1 LMDKDMEELL
11 PLYALGALS
20 DEERARVERYL
31 QTDPEAMARVREYQ
45 ATAQALSY
53 VAQPVAPVAASKR
66 ALLQRLR
73 PEFGAGRPSSEGVA
87 GRRRRT
93 SPGFLGRLAP
103 ALSLVVAT
111 VSLGAAL
118 ATRAELGRVQA
129 QNSELL
135 SQLADHQEALRLVG
149 SPELLALEVE
159 GTDAAPQARGTFIA
173 ESDTRSGM
181 LLLAGLPPLEP
192 GMTYQAWLIRDGTPY
207 PAGLFLVTAEGAG
220 TLSLEAPDI
229 LGLYDAL
236 AVSLEPE
243 LGSLLPTGAIVLLGA
258 ISG

>member
-1 LMDKDMEELL
+1 MDKDMEELL

-20 DEERARVERYL
+20 DVERARVERYL

-93 SPGFLGRLAP
+93 TPGFLGRLAP

-129 QNSELL
+129 QNAELL
-135 SQLADHQEALRLVG
+135 RQLADHQEALRLVG
-149 SPELLALEVE
+149 SPELLALVIE
-159 GTDAAPQARGTFIA
+159 GTEAAPQARGSFIA
-173 ESDTRSGM
+173 ETDARSGV
-181 LLLAGLPPLEP
+181 LLVSGLPTLEH
-192 GMTYQAWLIRDGTPY
+192 GLTYQVWLIRDGTPY
-207 PAGLFLVTAEGAG
+207 PAGLFLVTTEGTG
-220 TLSLEAPDI
+220 TLSLEAPDV
-229 LGLYDAL
+229 LGLYDTV
-236 AVSLEPE
+236 AVSLEPQA
-243 LGSLLPTGAIVLLGA
+243 GSLLPTGPIVLLGSV
-258 ISG
+258 SG

>member
-1 LMDKDMEELL
+1 MDKELEDLL
-11 PLYALGALS
+11 PFYALGALS
-20 DEERARVERYL
+20 EDERARVERYL
-31 QTDPEAMARVREYQ
+31 QTDPDAMARVREYQ
-45 ATAQALSY
+45 ATAQALSH
-53 VAQPVAPVAASKR
+53 VAQPVTPAAASKR

-73 PEFGAGRPSSEGVA
+73 PSSEGVA
-87 GRRRRT
+87 GRQRRF
-93 SPGFLGRLAP
+93 SPGFAGRLAP

-135 SQLADHQEALRLVG
+135 RQLADHQEALRLVG

-159 GTDAAPQARGTFIA
+159 GTEAAPQARGTFIA

-192 GMTYQAWLIRDGTPY
+192 GMTYQAWLIRDGTPT
-207 PAGLFLVTAEGAG
+207 PAGLFLVTAEGTG
-220 TLSLEAPDI
+220 TLSLEAPDV
-229 LGLYDAL
+229 LGLYDTV
-236 AVSLEPE
+236 AVSLEPAA
-243 LGSLLPTGAIVLLGA
+243 GSLLPTGAIVLLGA

>member
-1 LMDKDMEELL
+1 MDKDMEELL

-31 QTDPEAMARVREYQ
+31 QTDPEALARVREYQ

-73 PEFGAGRPSSEGVA
+73 PEFGAGRPSSERVA
-87 GRRRRT
+87 GRRRRI
-93 SPGFLGRLAP
+93 SPEFVGRLAP

-111 VSLGAAL
+111 ISLGAAL
-118 ATRAELGRVQA
+118 VTRDELGRVQA
-129 QNSELL
+129 QNGELL
-135 SQLADHQEALRLVG
+135 RQLVDHQEALRLVG
-149 SPELLALEVE
+149 APGLLALEVE
-159 GTDAAPQARGTFIA
+159 GTEAAPKARGTFIA

-181 LLLAGLPPLEP
+181 LLLAGLPKLEP

-207 PAGLFLVTAEGAG
+207 PAGLFFVTAEGAG
-220 TLSLEAPDI
+220 TLSLEAPDN
-229 LGLYDAL
+229 LGLYDAV

-243 LGSLLPTGAIVLLGA
+243 LGSLLPTGPIVLLGT

>member
-1 LMDKDMEELL
+1 MDKELEDLL
-11 PLYALGALS
+11 PFYALGALS
-20 DEERARVERYL
+20 EDERARVERYL

-45 ATAQALSY
+45 ATAQALSH
-53 VAQPVAPVAASKR
+53 VAQPAALAAASKR

-73 PEFGAGRPSSEGVA
+73 TEVGAAEPLSERVA
-87 GRRRRT
+87 ERRRGF
-93 SPGFLGRLAP
+93 SPGFVGRLAP

-135 SQLADHQEALRLVG
+135 RQLADHQEALRLVG
-149 SPELLALEVE
+149 SPELLALEIE
-159 GTDAAPQARGTFIA
+159 GTEAAPQARGTFIA

-207 PAGLFLVTAEGAG
+207 PAGLFLVTAEGTG
-220 TLSLEAPDI
+220 TLSLEAPDV
-229 LGLYDAL
+229 LGLYDTL

-243 LGSLLPTGAIVLLGA
+243 LGSLLPTGSIVLLGSV
-258 ISG
+258 SG

>member
-1 LMDKDMEELL
+1 MDKELEDLL
-11 PLYALGALS
+11 PFYALGALS
-20 DEERARVERYL
+20 EDERARVERYL
-31 QTDPEAMARVREYQ
+31 QTDPDAMARVREYQ
-45 ATAQALSY
+45 ATAQALSH
-53 VAQPVAPVAASKR
+53 VAQPVTPAAASKR

-73 PEFGAGRPSSEGVA
+73 PSSEGVA
-87 GRRRRT
+87 GRQRRF
-93 SPGFLGRLAP
+93 SPGFAGRLAP

-118 ATRAELGRVQA
+118 ATRAELGRLQA

-159 GTDAAPQARGTFIA
+159 GTEAAPQARGTFIA

-207 PAGLFLVTAEGAG
+207 PAGLFLVTAEGTG
-220 TLSLEAPDI
+220 TLSLDAPDV
-229 LGLYDAL
+229 LGLYDTV
-236 AVSLEPE
+236 AVSLEPAA
-243 LGSLLPTGAIVLLGA
+243 GSLLPTGAIVLLGA

>member
-1 LMDKDMEELL
+1 MDKELEDLL
-11 PLYALGALS
+11 PFYALGALS
-20 DEERARVERYL
+20 EDERARVERYL
-31 QTDPEAMARVREYQ
+31 QTDPDAMTRVREYQ
-45 ATAQALSY
+45 ATAQALSH
-53 VAQPVAPVAASKR
+53 VAQPVTPAAASKR

-73 PEFGAGRPSSEGVA
+73 PSSEGVA
-87 GRRRRT
+87 GRQRRF
-93 SPGFLGRLAP
+93 SPGFAGRLAP

-135 SQLADHQEALRLVG
+135 RQLADHQEALRLVG

-159 GTDAAPQARGTFIA
+159 GTEAAPQARGTFIA

-207 PAGLFLVTAEGAG
+207 PAGLFLVSAEGTG
-220 TLSLEAPDI
+220 TLSLDAPDV
-229 LGLYDAL
+229 LGLYDTV

-243 LGSLLPTGAIVLLGA
+243 IGSLLPTGPIVLLGT

>member
-1 LMDKDMEELL
+1 MDKELEDLL
-11 PLYALGALS
+11 PFYALGALS
-20 DEERARVERYL
+20 EDERARVERYL
-31 QTDPEAMARVREYQ
+31 QTDPDAMARVREYQ
-45 ATAQALSY
+45 ATAQALSH
-53 VAQPVAPVAASKR
+53 VAQPVTPAAASKR

-73 PEFGAGRPSSEGVA
+73 TESGAAGPSSERVA
-87 GRRRRT
+87 GRQRRF
-93 SPGFLGRLAP
+93 SPGFAGRLAP

-118 ATRAELGRVQA
+118 ATRAELGRLQA

-159 GTDAAPQARGTFIA
+159 GTEAAPQARGTFIA

-207 PAGLFLVTAEGAG
+207 PAGLFLVSAEGTG
-220 TLSLEAPDI
+220 TLSLDAPDV
-229 LGLYDAL
+229 LGLYDTV

-243 LGSLLPTGAIVLLGA
+243 IGSLLPTGPIVLLGT

>member
-1 LMDKDMEELL
+1 MDKELEDLL
-11 PLYALGALS
+11 PFYALGALS
-20 DEERARVERYL
+20 EDERAQVERYL
-31 QTDPEAMARVREYQ
+31 QTNPEAMARVREYQ

-53 VAQPVAPVAASKR
+53 VAQPVVPAMASKR
-66 ALLQRLR
+66 ELIQRVQRDLD
-73 PEFGAGRPSSEGVA
+73 PGRQTSERVA
-87 GRRRRT
+87 GKRKGFA
-93 SPGFLGRLAP
+93 PGLLGRLAP
-103 ALSLVVAT
+103 ALGLVVAT
-111 VSLGAAL
+111 VSLGAVL
-118 ATRAELGRVQA
+118 ATRAELAQVEA

-135 SQLADHQEALRLVG
+135 RLLADHQEALRLVG

-159 GTDAAPQARGTFIA
+159 GTEAAPGARGTFIG

-192 GMTYQAWLIRDGTPY
+192 GMTYQAWLIRDGAPY

-220 TLSLEAPDI
+220 TLSLQAPDV
-229 LGLYDAL
+229 LGRYDTV

-243 LGSLLPTGAIVLLGA
+243 LGSLLPTGPIVLLGS

>member
-1 LMDKDMEELL
+1 MDKELEDLL
-11 PLYALGALS
+11 PFYALGALS
-20 DEERARVERYL
+20 EDERARVERYL
-31 QTDPEAMARVREYQ
+31 QTDPDAMARVREYQ
-45 ATAQALSY
+45 ATAQALSH
-53 VAQPVAPVAASKR
+53 VAQPVTPAAASKR

-73 PEFGAGRPSSEGVA
+73 PSSEGVA
-87 GRRRRT
+87 GRQRRF
-93 SPGFLGRLAP
+93 SPGFAGRLAP

-135 SQLADHQEALRLVG
+135 RQLADHQEALRLVG

-159 GTDAAPQARGTFIA
+159 GTEAAPQARGTFIA

-207 PAGLFLVTAEGAG
+207 PAGLFLVTAEGTG
-220 TLSLEAPDI
+220 TLSLDAPDV
-229 LGLYDAL
+229 LGLYDTV
-236 AVSLEPE
+236 AVSLEPAA
-243 LGSLLPTGAIVLLGA
+243 GSLLPTGAIVLLGA

>member
-1 LMDKDMEELL
+1 MDKELEDLL
-11 PLYALGALS
+11 PFYALGALS
-20 DEERARVERYL
+20 EDDRARVERYL

-45 ATAQALSY
+45 ATAQALSH
-53 VAQPVAPVAASKR
+53 VAQPVAPAAASKR

-73 PEFGAGRPSSEGVA
+73 RSSEGVA
-87 GRRRRT
+87 GRRREF
-93 SPGFLGRLAP
+93 SSGFVGRLAP

-135 SQLADHQEALRLVG
+135 RQLADYQEALRLVG
-149 SPELLALEVE
+149 SPDLLALEIE
-159 GTDAAPQARGTFIA
+159 GTEAAPQARGTFIA

-192 GMTYQAWLIRDGTPY
+192 GMAYQAWLIRDGTPY
-207 PAGLFLVTAEGAG
+207 PAGLFLVSAEGTG
-220 TLSLEAPDI
+220 TLSLEAPDV
-229 LGLYDAL
+229 LGLYDTV
-236 AVSLEPE
+236 AVSLEPAA
-243 LGSLLPTGAIVLLGA
+243 GSLLPTGAIVLLGA

>member
-1 LMDKDMEELL
+1 MDTDREELL

-31 QTDPEAMARVREYQ
+31 QTEPEAMAQVREYE
-45 ATAQALSY
+45 ATAQALSHI
-53 VAQPVAPVAASKR
+53 AQPVAPVAASKR

-73 PEFGAGRPSSEGVA
+73 PEFGEARLSGEGVV

-93 SPGFLGRLAP
+93 ISGSLGRLAP

-118 ATRAELGRVQA
+118 VTRAELGRVQV

-135 SQLADHQEALRLVG
+135 RQLADHQEALRLVG
-149 SPELLALEVE
+149 SPELLAREVE
-159 GTDAAPQARGTFIA
+159 GTEAAPQARGTFIA

-192 GMTYQAWLIRDGTPY
+192 GMTYQAWLIQDGTPY
-207 PAGLFLVTAEGAG
+207 PVGLFLVTAEGTG
-220 TLSLEAPDI
+220 TLSLEAPEV
-229 LGLYDAL
+229 LGLYDTV

-243 LGSLLPTGAIVLLGA
+243 IGSLLPTGPIVLLGS